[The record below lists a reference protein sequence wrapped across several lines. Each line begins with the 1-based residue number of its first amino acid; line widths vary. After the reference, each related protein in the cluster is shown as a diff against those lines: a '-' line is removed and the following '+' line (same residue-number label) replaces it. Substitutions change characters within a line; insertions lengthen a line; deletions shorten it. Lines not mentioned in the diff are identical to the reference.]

1 MDFQVDWER
10 VAGVLIAAPAGR
22 VDSAN
27 SADFRAAMESGIPPG
42 ERALLLDLQHLSYMS
57 SAGLSVILTVAR
69 KFRQTGQTI
78 AMCGLSGPIRSV
90 VSLSGFDKIIPVH
103 ESRAAALE
111 AFPAVDET
119 DTEQARCRAAAA
131 RPGRGSIGSPLVVLQ
146 EALDVSIGEL

>member
-111 AFPAVDET
+111 AFPAVDEADT
-119 DTEQARCRAAAA
+119 DRLDA
-131 RPGRGSIGSPLVVLQ
+131 
-146 EALDVSIGEL
+146 EALRPAPDESRSGRPSWSFKRHSM

>member
-1 MDFQVDWER
+1 MDLQVGWER

-22 VDSAN
+22 VDSVN
-27 SADFRAAMESGIPPG
+27 SADFRAAMESGIPQG
-42 ERALLLDLQHLSYMS
+42 ERALLLDLQDLSYMS
-57 SAGLSVILTVAR
+57 SAGLSVILMVAR
-69 KFRQTGQTI
+69 KFSQADQTI

-119 DTEQARCRAAAA
+119 DAEATRCRGGAACS
-131 RPGRGSIGSPLVVLQ
+131 GRESIGSSVVVLQ
-146 EALDVSIGEL
+146 EALDVSVGEL

>member
-119 DTEQARCRAAAA
+119 DTEPLDAEPP
-131 RPGRGSIGSPLVVLQ
+131 RPAPDEGRSGRPSWSFKRH
-146 EALDVSIGEL
+146 SM

>member
-111 AFPAVDET
+111 AFPAVDEADT
-119 DTEQARCRAAAA
+119 DRLDAEAP
-131 RPGRGSIGSPLVVLQ
+131 RPAPDESRSGRPSWSFKRH
-146 EALDVSIGEL
+146 SM

>member
-1 MDFQVDWER
+1 MELQVGWER

-22 VDSAN
+22 VDSVN
-27 SADFRAAMESGIPPG
+27 SADFRAAMESGIPQG
-42 ERALLLDLQHLSYMS
+42 ERALLLDLQDLSYMS
-57 SAGLSVILTVAR
+57 SAGLSVILMVAR
-69 KFRQTGQTI
+69 KFSQADQTI

-119 DTEQARCRAAAA
+119 DAGQIDAEAA
-131 RPGRGSIGSPLVVLQ
+131 RPAPDESRSGRPSWSFKRH
-146 EALDVSIGEL
+146 SM